1 MNADVLLP
9 LLSLSFI
16 GLAALVST
24 RALFTNA
31 AAPLKILSR
40 LWLAMFG
47 VEIVGHFTRHEQEEN
62 YWLYNCFHFFFYPW
76 LAYIFSHV
84 LENRKIQTA
93 ISVFYWV
100 FILFVICNTLFIQ
113 GFMAWQT
120 LTHVVG
126 GCFIIFLGGAYFFQL
141 LNSMD
146 NERITTDP
154 FFWVSFGLVLYFGGS
169 VPFLGMFNYVK
180 NNFFDFASFYFT
192 YVYNAFS
199 IILNLIIVR
208 AFLCKMDYPKS
219 Y

>member
-1 MNADVLLP
+1 MKPDALLP

-31 AAPLKILSR
+31 SPPLKILSR

-47 VEIVGHFTRHEQEEN
+47 VEVVGHFTRQEEEN

-76 LAYIFSHV
+76 LANIFSYV
-84 LENRKIQTA
+84 IENRKVQTSITA
-93 ISVFYWV
+93 FYWV
-100 FILFVICNTLFIQ
+100 FILFVVCNTLFIQ
-113 GFMAWQT
+113 GFRAWQT

-126 GCFIIFLGGAYFFQL
+126 GCFIIFLGGAYFIQL

-146 NERITTDP
+146 NERITADS
-154 FFWVSFGLVLYFGGS
+154 FFWLSFGLVLYFGGS
-169 VPFLGMFNYVK
+169 VPFLGMFNYLK
-180 NNFFDFASFYFT
+180 NNFFDFTSFYFT
-192 YVYNAFS
+192 YVYNMFS
-199 IILNLIIVR
+199 IVLNLLIIR
-208 AFLCKMDYPKS
+208 AFLCRMSYPKL